1 MKQFFIVFKKKPSS
15 KTKAKRLTLKKKVRK
30 ALHEVML
37 HERVSHAK
45 LRKELKYQCECC
57 EEKFPTKQS
66 CDTHLLSHFEN
77 SIGEVWDRVE
87 EMQNKLTG
95 LVVVDQCPICLA
107 VMGTRKSFRLHIIQK
122 HLLKDPQDFL
132 EVLSLSPL
140 VFQKFAIQQDT
151 PWFTFASEAVSNGAV
166 VKKEIKQECVEC

>member
-1 MKQFFIVFKKKPSS
+1 
-15 KTKAKRLTLKKKVRK
+15 
-30 ALHEVML
+30 ML

-57 EEKFPTKQS
+57 AEKFPTKQS

-87 EMQNKLTG
+87 EMQNKLT
-95 LVVVDQCPICLA
+95 
-107 VMGTRKSFRLHIIQK
+107 
-122 HLLKDPQDFL
+122 

-140 VFQKFAIQQDT
+140 VFQNFATTGHAMVHVCERNHSQRRGREEGNQ
-151 PWFTFASEAVSNGAV
+151 ARM
-166 VKKEIKQECVEC
+166 C